1 MYKIKIIS
9 YKMRALVFKRCI
21 SALPEDECPYIPASY
36 LKERRPKKYSQ
47 LTAQIPQST
56 MTRYASGSSISK
68 NLDKSAKSND
78 DCQEKRDI
86 GQEIIIEKM
95 VETNT
100 LPMRFAENIIFHMSG
115 GKANT
120 KQVK

>member
-1 MYKIKIIS
+1 
-9 YKMRALVFKRCI
+9 MRALVLKRCI
-21 SALPEDECPYIPASY
+21 SALPEDECPYIPASVI
-36 LKERRPKKYSQ
+36 KERRVERKYVQITS
-47 LTAQIPQST
+47 TIPQSGQS
-56 MTRYASGSSISK
+56 RYVSRDSK
-68 NLDKSAKSND
+68 QLDKSSKSND

-115 GKANT
+115 GTADS